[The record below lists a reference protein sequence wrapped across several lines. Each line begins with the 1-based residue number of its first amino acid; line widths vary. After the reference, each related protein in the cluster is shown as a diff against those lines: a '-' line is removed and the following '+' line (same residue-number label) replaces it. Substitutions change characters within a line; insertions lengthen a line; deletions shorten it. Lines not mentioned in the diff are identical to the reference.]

1 MRLVVDTGLHS
12 KGWTRERA
20 IQYMLDN
27 SSLAETDVVAEVERY
42 IAWPGQALAYKIGQL
57 TIARLRRDAETAL
70 GERFD
75 LKAWHSMILRGGALP
90 MSVLSARNER
100 WIAAQK
106 ASGTQG
112 T

>member
-1 MRLVVDTGLHS
+1 
-12 KGWTRERA
+12 
-20 IQYMLDN
+20 
-27 SSLAETDVVAEVERY
+27 
-42 IAWPGQALAYKIGQL
+42 
-57 TIARLRRDAETAL
+57 
-70 GERFD
+70 
-75 LKAWHSMILRGGALP
+75 MILRGGALP